1 MGTYQDNS
9 PCFLGPIR
17 HNMVGVTPWPRD
29 QMTCTIRRDESLTVR
44 GYAKL
49 AVFLAG
55 TVGLGIELAAER
67 LLAPA
72 FGTTTDLWSIIIGLT
87 FAALSLG
94 YSLGGR
100 LIDRRPDHRV
110 PAACL
115 LISGVWALFV
125 AFAGP
130 PIVAAI
136 QELTF
141 DFGGVPLG
149 TFLSVLILITVPPF
163 VIGAVTPA
171 SIRLVVPQ
179 VGQAGS
185 SAGTIFALNTIGSL
199 IGTFVPVIVL
209 IPRIGVRNTFLT
221 MAVLGLIAG
230 GIGFTNV
237 VRGEPAAEE
246 TYDAAVARQ
255 QNAARSS

>member
-1 MGTYQDNS
+1 M
-9 PCFLGPIR
+9 
-17 HNMVGVTPWPRD
+17 
-29 QMTCTIRRDESLTVR
+29 TVR

-49 AVFLAG
+49 AVFFAG
-55 TVGLGIELAAER
+55 TIGLGIELAAER

-72 FGTTTDLWSIIIGLT
+72 FGTTTDLWSIIIGMT

-94 YSLGGR
+94 YSIGGR
-100 LIDRRPDHRV
+100 LIDKWPDHRI

-115 LISGVWALFV
+115 LITGVWAVFV

-130 PIVAAI
+130 PIVDAI
-136 QELTF
+136 QEFTF

-149 TFLSVLILITVPPF
+149 TFLSVLVLITLPPLLLG
-163 VIGAVTPA
+163 VVTPS

-185 SAGTIFALNTIGSL
+185 SAGTIFAVSTIGAL
-199 IGTFVPVIVL
+199 LGTFVPVIVL

-221 MAVLGLIAG
+221 MAALGIISG
-230 GIGFTNV
+230 GIGFTSLI
-237 VRGEPAAEE
+237 RGEPAAEE
-246 TYDAAVARQ
+246 VRDAAVERRTETAGVS
-255 QNAARSS
+255 AADRS

>member
-1 MGTYQDNS
+1 M
-9 PCFLGPIR
+9 
-17 HNMVGVTPWPRD
+17 
-29 QMTCTIRRDESLTVR
+29 TVR
-44 GYAKL
+44 GYARL

-55 TVGLGIELAAER
+55 TIGLGIELAAER

-72 FGTTTDLWSIIIGLT
+72 FGTTTDLWSIIIGMT

-100 LIDRRPDHRV
+100 LIDKRPDHRI

-115 LISGVWALFV
+115 LITGVWAVLV

-136 QELTF
+136 QEFTF
-141 DFGGVPLG
+141 GFGGVPLG
-149 TFLSVLILITVPPF
+149 TFLSVLVLITLPPLLL
-163 VIGAVTPA
+163 GAVTPSA
-171 SIRLVVPQ
+171 IRLVVPQ

-185 SAGTIFALNTIGSL
+185 SAGTVFALSTIGAL
-199 IGTFVPVIVL
+199 IGTFIPVIVL

-221 MAVLGLIAG
+221 MAALGILAG
-230 GIGFTNV
+230 GLGFTNLI
-237 VRGEPAAEE
+237 RGKPAAREIRN
-246 TYDAAVARQ
+246 AAVERQ
-255 QNAARSS
+255 KEAAGISAANLP

>member
-1 MGTYQDNS
+1 M
-9 PCFLGPIR
+9 
-17 HNMVGVTPWPRD
+17 
-29 QMTCTIRRDESLTVR
+29 LTVR

-55 TVGLGIELAAER
+55 TIGLGIELAAER

-72 FGTTTDLWSIIIGLT
+72 FGTTTDLWSIIIGMT

-100 LIDRRPDHRV
+100 LIDRRPDHRI

-115 LISGVWALFV
+115 LSTGAWTVLI

-130 PIVAAI
+130 PIVSAI

-149 TFLSVLILITVPPF
+149 IFLSVLILITLPPF
-163 VIGAVTPA
+163 LAGAVTPA
-171 SIRLVVPQ
+171 AIRLVVPR

-185 SAGTIFALNTIGSL
+185 SAGTVFALSTIGAL
-199 IGTFVPVIVL
+199 AGTFVPVIVL

-221 MAVLGLIAG
+221 MAALGLVAG
-230 GIGFTNV
+230 GIGFTNLI
-237 VRGEPAAEE
+237 RGEPAAREIRE
-246 TYDAAVARQ
+246 AAVDRQ
-255 QNAARSS
+255 REAAGVHGSERT

>member
-1 MGTYQDNS
+1 MTY
-9 PCFLGPIR
+9 
-17 HNMVGVTPWPRD
+17 T
-29 QMTCTIRRDESLTVR
+29 RRDESLTVR

-55 TVGLGIELAAER
+55 TIGLGVELAAER

-72 FGTTTDLWSIIIGLT
+72 FGTTTDLWSIIIGMT

-94 YSLGGR
+94 YSIGGR
-100 LIDRRPDHRV
+100 LIDRWPDHRI

-115 LISGVWALFV
+115 LASGAWAVFV

-130 PIVAAI
+130 SIVAAI
-136 QELTF
+136 QEVTF

-149 TFLSVLILITVPPF
+149 TFLSVLILITLPPLLLS
-163 VIGAVTPA
+163 AVTPA
-171 SIRLVVPQ
+171 SIRLVVPR

-185 SAGTIFALNTIGSL
+185 SAGTIFALSTIGAL
-199 IGTFVPVIVL
+199 AGTFIPVIGL

-221 MAVLGLIAG
+221 MAALGIISGALGL
-230 GIGFTNV
+230 TSL

-246 TYDAAVARQ
+246 IHDAAVERQ
-255 QNAARSS
+255 KEAAGVSTADHR

>member
-1 MGTYQDNS
+1 M
-9 PCFLGPIR
+9 
-17 HNMVGVTPWPRD
+17 
-29 QMTCTIRRDESLTVR
+29 TVR
-44 GYAKL
+44 GYARL

-55 TVGLGIELAAER
+55 TIGLGIELAAER

-72 FGTTTDLWSIIIGLT
+72 FGTTTDLWSIIIGMT

-100 LIDRRPDHRV
+100 LIDKRPDHRI

-115 LISGVWALFV
+115 LITGVWAVLV

-136 QELTF
+136 QEFTF
-141 DFGGVPLG
+141 GFGGVPLG
-149 TFLSVLILITVPPF
+149 TFLSVLVLITLPPLLL
-163 VIGAVTPA
+163 GAVTPSA
-171 SIRLVVPQ
+171 IRLVVPQ

-185 SAGTIFALNTIGSL
+185 SAGTVFALSTIGAL
-199 IGTFVPVIVL
+199 IGTFIPVIVL

-221 MAVLGLIAG
+221 MAALGILAG
-230 GIGFTNV
+230 GLGFTNLI
-237 VRGEPAAEE
+237 RGEPAAREIRN
-246 TYDAAVARQ
+246 AAVERQ
-255 QNAARSS
+255 KEAAGISAANLP